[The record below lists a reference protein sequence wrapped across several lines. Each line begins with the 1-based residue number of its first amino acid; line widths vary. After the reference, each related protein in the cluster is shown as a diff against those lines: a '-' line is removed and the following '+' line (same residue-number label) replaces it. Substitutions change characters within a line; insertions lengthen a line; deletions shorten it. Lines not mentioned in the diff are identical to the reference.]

1 MTKLEFA
8 SKLER
13 YEKKQRRSKWEF
25 FVIGIIFLIFTFIP
39 SSILYFDE
47 NMFGFTSAAFVVIA
61 GLCLSKA
68 WDIKRGTEEHELL
81 VNALELLSASNDT

>member
-8 SKLER
+8 TKLEK
-13 YEKKQRRSKWEF
+13 YEKKQRRSKWEY
-25 FVIGIIFLIFTFIP
+25 FVIGLVFLMFTFIP

-47 NMFGFTSAAFVVIA
+47 NMFGFTSTTFAILA

-81 VNALELLSASNDT
+81 INALELLSTSNDT